1 MTMSINNYDIQH
13 DLNEQDKVFSKKG
26 ISSLFTGVNKE
37 EHHNGLMGYTKIFI
51 CRHSK
56 PIIMARKGDLC
67 NLLGSWRMEPL
78 SIGLVPYKKNP
89 GTLCFLSSM
98 QGHKKAVV

>member
-51 CRHSK
+51 C
-56 PIIMARKGDLC
+56 
-67 NLLGSWRMEPL
+67 
-78 SIGLVPYKKNP
+78 
-89 GTLCFLSSM
+89 
-98 QGHKKAVV
+98 